1 MKAGERLR
9 GRIFALLLLAF
20 EVGIMF
26 AYAYS
31 SYFLIEPTATIAPD
45 YSTNL
50 ILYTFTA
57 LLALLGYG
65 LLIAYSDNSAVAGL
79 TTTLIVVAVSVQAA
93 PMLLQF
99 WSNVFNSF
107 GPDAPLSL
115 ESERITMV
123 LCSSLLVSLS
133 ALVGRLG
140 KVETLLAVFLYNIG
154 WTLSY

>member
-1 MKAGERLR
+1 
-9 GRIFALLLLAF
+9 
-20 EVGIMF
+20 MF

-31 SYFLIEPTATIAPD
+31 SYFTTYAATTPASD
-45 YSTNL
+45 YSSNL

-79 TTTLIVVAVSVQAA
+79 TTTLMTVAVSVQAA

-99 WSNVFNSF
+99 WYNVFNGF
-107 GPDAPLSL
+107 GPNAPLSL
-115 ESERITMV
+115 ESERVTMV
-123 LCSSLLVSLS
+123 LCSSLLVALS

-154 WTLSY
+154 WTLSYRVTQYIQK